1 MSLQIEKSL
10 EMTVSHQIEK
20 SLEMTAP
27 PNWGK
32 FKMTVFHQI
41 EKSLEMT
48 VSHQIEKSFRNDCAP
63 PDLEMTVSHQI
74 EKQFRNECTLCSTKL
89 RKVLEMTMFHHI

>member
-1 MSLQIEKSL
+1 MPVLPQ
-10 EMTVSHQIEK
+10 VEK

-41 EKSLEMT
+41 EKSFKNECVPPNWDHILEMT
-48 VSHQIEKSFRNDCAP
+48 VLQQIENILEMTLQHQIENS
-63 PDLEMTVSHQI
+63 LEMTVLHQI
-74 EKQFRNECTLCSTKL
+74 E
-89 RKVLEMTMFHHI
+89 